1 MMNFRGRREYGIFKA
16 LSGSM
21 PFMMKNLC
29 GLCVLCGE
37 SLFFMHRNA
46 RDLRTRS

>member
-1 MMNFRGRREYGIFKA
+1 MNFRGRRDYGIFKA

-21 PFMMKNLC
+21 PSMIKNLC
-29 GLCVLCGE
+29 GLCALCGDI
-37 SLFFMHRNA
+37 LFFMRRNA